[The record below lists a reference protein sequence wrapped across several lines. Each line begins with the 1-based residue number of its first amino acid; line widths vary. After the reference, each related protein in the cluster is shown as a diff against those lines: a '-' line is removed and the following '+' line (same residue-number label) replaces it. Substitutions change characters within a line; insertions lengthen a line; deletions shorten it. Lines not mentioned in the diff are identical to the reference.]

1 MTNKKKRTVST
12 SKNFKTRNWFITIN
26 NPIDKDFTHEKIK
39 EIIEN
44 CCGSCVYW
52 CMSDEIGSKESTP
65 HTHIFIIFRNPIA
78 FTSMQGKFRGAHF
91 DAVKGQP
98 SQVRDYILKGGKWE
112 HHEKADT
119 KVDGTFEEFGTCP
132 KNRQGERTDLNYL
145 YEQIEKGASTS
156 DIVNENPKYML
167 RMTEIERVRQ
177 MLLEDKYKN
186 TFRHLDV
193 TYIWGDSGTGKTR
206 GVMEKYG
213 YENVFRVTNY
223 DAHPF
228 DNYKGQDVLVLEEF
242 RSSFRLQDMLN
253 YLDGYPFQ
261 LPCRYADKVACYTK
275 VYIITNIPFD
285 EQYKNLQ
292 NTEKATWEA
301 FKRRIHH
308 FEEYT
313 KVSDTEVEIT
323 RTEAHDYY
331 EAKRLEVLKV
341 LEELAENLRPSA

>member
-1 MTNKKKRTVST
+1 MTKVKKRTSNT
-12 SKNFKTRNWFITIN
+12 SKNFKSRGWFFTIN
-26 NPIDKDFTHEKIK
+26 NPIDKGFTHEKIK

-44 CCGSCVYW
+44 CCSSSIYW
-52 CMSDEIGSKESTP
+52 CMGDEIGLEESTP
-65 HTHIFIIFRNPIA
+65 HTHIYIIFRNPVA
-78 FTSMQGKFRGAHF
+78 FTSMQNKFKGAHI

-98 SQVRDYILKGGKWE
+98 SQVRDYIMKSGKWE
-112 HHEKADT
+112 QHEKADT
-119 KVDGTFEEFGTCP
+119 KVDGTFEEWGTCP
-132 KNRQGERTDLNYL
+132 KHNQGARTDLNYL
-145 YEQIEKGASTS
+145 YNQIEQGVSTS
-156 DIVNENPKYML
+156 DIINENPKFML

-177 MLLEDKYKN
+177 MLLFNKYKN

-206 GVMEKYG
+206 GVMDKYG
-213 YENVFRVTNY
+213 YENVYRVTNY

-275 VYIITNIPFD
+275 VYIITNIPF
-285 EQYKNLQ
+285 EQQYETLQ
-292 NTEKATWEA
+292 KEQKSTWEA

-308 FEEYT
+308 FEEY
-313 KVSDTEVEIT
+313 KKISDNEVEIIK
-323 RTEAHDYY
+323 TEAPEYY
-331 EAKRLEVLKV
+331 ETKRCEYLRKVEEIAEKLK
-341 LEELAENLRPSA
+341 PSA